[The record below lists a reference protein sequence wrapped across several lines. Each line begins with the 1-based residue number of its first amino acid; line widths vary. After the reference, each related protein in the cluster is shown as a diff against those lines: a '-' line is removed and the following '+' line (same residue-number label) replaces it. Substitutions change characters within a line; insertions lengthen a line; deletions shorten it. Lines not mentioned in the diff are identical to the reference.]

1 MKRIVLTVLLISSA
15 LALFFFLNKNE
26 TPKQS
31 TREDK
36 SSKEIEIKP
45 KSPVDSQQETKTKK
59 IVSPT
64 DNKENLPSKKKSTV
78 KQSPEITKL
87 KKTIIKRNRHFKNSE
102 FEFVS
107 KDSKSNRSVFII
119 KSISQGKRYSFS
131 SLVDNKTGK
140 ILKTWGR
147 TIIENRE

>member
-36 SSKEIEIKP
+36 SSKEVKIKP
-45 KSPVDSQQETKTKK
+45 ESPVDSHQETKTKK